1 MLFNIQKCTCVN
13 ERRNDPTPSS
23 EESQRYYDIPWMS
36 TQKYKKSIKKQQTLI
51 NIAK

>member
-23 EESQRYYDIPWMS
+23 EFEESQKYYDIPWMS
-36 TQKYKKSIKKQQTLI
+36 TQK
-51 NIAK
+51 